1 MEHIQNQQKYDL
13 HQRSSCHLSPT
24 QPQPGGTTQ
33 LPPRLP
39 QDAKDKIHHQ
49 MTFVHLIHNHH
60 IKVIHLGGKPT
71 NSTTIPPLKI
81 DQTTEDDKQNIE
93 NTNIRYSIYMY
104 IGNTCV
110 MCVCVNFHVILHGIC
125 DLWNMIC
132 TIGWYII
139 LLVPFTYKGF
149 LAINC
154 STSGSLSNRRSRMPS
169 VTKRI
174 LVFLGW
180 PPSFGMPGTWLNP
193 TASSFTPFSKNHPMH
208 SLGFR
213 LQKKKDRI
221 LIIQTQE
228 F

>member
-1 MEHIQNQQKYDL
+1 MPFISDPTSTWRNHPTSPRPPSRCQGQNPPPNDVRAPHPQSPHQSHSPRKMTSKILRVPIYGTVYIYIYIYKYIYIYTYR
-13 HQRSSCHLSPT
+13 QYMCHVCLC
-24 QPQPGGTTQ
+24 Q
-33 LPPRLP
+33 
-39 QDAKDKIHHQ
+39 
-49 MTFVHLIHNHH
+49 
-60 IKVIHLGGKPT
+60 
-71 NSTTIPPLKI
+71 IPC
-81 DQTTEDDKQNIE
+81 
-93 NTNIRYSIYMY
+93 NTAWDM
-104 IGNTCV
+104 
-110 MCVCVNFHVILHGIC
+110 LC

-174 LVFLGW
+174 LVFLGS
-180 PPSFGMPGTWLNP
+180 PPSVGMPGTWLNP

-213 LQKKKDRI
+213 LQKKK
-221 LIIQTQE
+221 TE
-228 F
+228 S

>member
-1 MEHIQNQQKYDL
+1 MIWDKWNTSKIN
-13 HQRSSCHLSPT
+13 RSMIFIKDPHGIYLRPN
-24 QPQPGGTTQ
+24 
-33 LPPRLP
+33 LNLEEPPNFPHASLKMPRT
-39 QDAKDKIHHQ
+39 K
-49 MTFVHLIHNHH
+49 
-60 IKVIHLGGKPT
+60 
-71 NSTTIPPLKI
+71 STTKWRSCTSSTI
-81 DQTTEDDKQNIE
+81 TTSKSFTSEDDKQNIE
-93 NTNIRYSIYMY
+93 STNIRYSIYIY
-104 IGNTCV
+104 IGNRCF

-193 TASSFTPFSKNHPMH
+193 TASSFTPFFKNHPMH

-213 LQKKKDRI
+213 LQKKK
-221 LIIQTQE
+221 TE
-228 F
+228 S

>member
-1 MEHIQNQQKYDL
+1 MAFISDPTSTWRNHPTSHTPPSRCQGQNPPPNDVRAPHPQSP
-13 HQRSSCHLSPT
+13 HQSHSPRKMT
-24 QPQPGGTTQ
+24 SKILRVPIYGTVY
-33 LPPRLP
+33 
-39 QDAKDKIHHQ
+39 I
-49 MTFVHLIHNHH
+49 
-60 IKVIHLGGKPT
+60 
-71 NSTTIPPLKI
+71 
-81 DQTTEDDKQNIE
+81 
-93 NTNIRYSIYMY
+93 Y
-104 IGNTCV
+104 IGNRCF

-193 TASSFTPFSKNHPMH
+193 TASSFTPFFKNHPMH

-213 LQKKKDRI
+213 LQKKK
-221 LIIQTQE
+221 TE
-228 F
+228 S